1 MPGEPTFSLT
11 RNGRPLASVSLDAA
25 LAAGHA
31 SAVSELQY
39 CGAQVSSREADT
51 EYAISIGDVDPDLRA
66 ASGATGD
73 SAVGRAFGADV
84 LWEDAPYF
92 ESSRGIVVVALQSRA
107 LRSSDPWRLR
117 ARIPVSVV
125 PSKLG
130 EARYLGM
137 FEQIRA
143 LAAGLLF
150 DLLSK
155 MSRDV
160 HYVPVAGG
168 RASHRSSQLE
178 LRALAQTWRAIARG
192 LYEIEHDPIMRLIRT
207 AQIRPSWGAQT
218 VRPNAIARLAAAGID
233 VRSPHTPRPVP
244 VLQAILQES
253 ADTTE
258 HRIIAGF
265 IVMLAR
271 RAIDCGRNAVAQISR
286 LQEQRAYRDVRVEPG
301 PTLYD
306 LYDRP
311 RIEKLREA
319 VTSADDLLRE
329 LRHAARLSFL
339 RDVRPGFGPP
349 RTPVFDHVAPYHR
362 VRSAMHDY
370 LRSSVAI
377 LDDGE
382 SERIKST
389 SRLYEH
395 WVFFQIVAAFRS
407 TGLVCEDLGGLLQ
420 RLGSERFTLDLDERA
435 QVVLESSSGRR
446 VVVRYEPWILPREA
460 ARQSQHAVC
469 RGRAGSTAW
478 RPDILIEFRS
488 ASDSID
494 HAVVVDAKYSRE
506 IRDEHWTATTK
517 YSEIRAV
524 DGGQQVVRQVWL
536 AYPAVGG
543 ISCRDPAVTWTERGP
558 DRPQQETV
566 LGTIALLPPEFDA
579 DVEAPIDEIVPEETA
594 RIFTVGLL
602 RYLGYLD

>member
-11 RNGRPLASVSLDAA
+11 RNGSPLASASLDAA
-25 LAAGHA
+25 MAAA
-31 SAVSELQY
+31 DTAVVSELQY
-39 CGAQVSSREADT
+39 CGAQVSAREADT
-51 EYAISIGDVDPDLRA
+51 EYAISIGDVDPDLRG
-66 ASGATGD
+66 ASGSAD
-73 SAVGRAFGADV
+73 DPAVGRAFGADV

-92 ESSRGIVVVALQSRA
+92 ESSRGIVVVSVQSRSI
-107 LRSSDPWRLR
+107 RSGDPWRLR
-117 ARIPVSVV
+117 ARIRVSVV

-143 LAAGLLF
+143 MAAGLLF

-192 LYEIEHDPIMRLIRT
+192 LYEIERDPMMRLIRMP
-207 AQIRPSWGAQT
+207 QIRPSWGAQT

-244 VLQAILQES
+244 VLQAVLQES

-258 HRIIAGF
+258 HRIIVGF
-265 IVMLAR
+265 IGLLAR
-271 RAIDCGRNAVAQISR
+271 RAYHCRGNAVAQISR
-286 LQEQRAYRDVRVEPG
+286 LQEQRVHRDVRVEPG
-301 PTLYD
+301 PTLYE

-319 VTSADDLLRE
+319 VASAGDLLEE
-329 LRHAARLSFL
+329 LHNAARLSFL
-339 RDVRPGFGPP
+339 CDVRPAFGPP
-349 RTPVFDHVAPYHR
+349 RTPVFDHVAPYHL
-362 VRSAMHDY
+362 VRSAMYDY

-395 WVFFQIVAAFRS
+395 WVFFQIVAGFRS
-407 TGLVCEDLGGLLQ
+407 AGLICEDLGGLLQ

-435 QVVLESSSGRR
+435 QVVLESPGGRR
-446 VVVRYEPWILPREA
+446 VVVRYEPWILSREA
-460 ARQSQHAVC
+460 ARQSQQAVC

-488 ASDSID
+488 AADSID

-506 IRDEHWTATTK
+506 IRDEHWTSTTK

-536 AYPAVGG
+536 AYPAMGG

-558 DRPQQETV
+558 DRPQTETIF
-566 LGTIALLPPEFDA
+566 GTIALLPPEFDA
-579 DVEAPIDEIVPEETA
+579 DVDAPIGYIEPEETA
-594 RIFTVGLL
+594 RIFTAGLL
-602 RYLGYLD
+602 RYLGFID